1 MFNRSTIEPMTTV
14 PSESPHTCNLCFRN
28 IGNDY
33 ERFLVEGRGKFD
45 IPSELKSI
53 EFNVTRTSRY
63 ICRGCIQKLKK
74 RRGLLTQLGN
84 INSSLKSLHNA
95 NVQELYPPL
104 KRPAYDVQH
113 DWIIKKIRE
122 ESTST
127 TLLPSTFT
135 PVHSSVHSNSAM
147 ACITRGQLYKTLNYD
162 LTSHRVVNI

>member
-1 MFNRSTIEPMTTV
+1 MQMFNRSTIEPMTTV

-53 EFNVTRTSRY
+53 EFNVTRASRY

-95 NVQELYPPL
+95 NVQELHPPL
-104 KRPAYDVQH
+104 KKPAYYIQDDSIVICQENSRRINV
-113 DWIIKKIRE
+113 DNIASLYFLAR
-122 ESTST
+122 SQLCSQY
-127 TLLPSTFT
+127 
-135 PVHSSVHSNSAM
+135 SNSVM
-147 ACITRGQLYKTLNYD
+147 ACITSTFK
-162 LTSHRVVNI
+162 